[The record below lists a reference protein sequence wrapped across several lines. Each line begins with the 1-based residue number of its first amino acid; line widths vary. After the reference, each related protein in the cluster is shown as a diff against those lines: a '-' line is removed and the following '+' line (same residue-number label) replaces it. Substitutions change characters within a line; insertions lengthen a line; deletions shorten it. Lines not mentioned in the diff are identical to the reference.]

1 MSHIPRKG
9 FLRNYSL
16 PRVLIQLNR
25 ERATGTLTVTGQ
37 GVTRNIVLSK
47 GDAIFASSSYE
58 DERLGE
64 VLIKAGTISV
74 QQYDEA
80 VKEMKRTGE
89 RLGQVFVKLGHL
101 TPKELFWGVKH
112 QVQEI
117 IYGLFQLRD
126 GMYEFE
132 EGAVPDEVITL
143 DLSMANIIYEGV
155 KRINDW
161 TRIKGEMP
169 GQATVFVLSDD
180 PRSLFQSVELAAED
194 KTVLSLV
201 DGQRVM
207 GSIIEVSGLKSFDAM
222 KSLYILWSI
231 GLVREGSG
239 AETFSLSLEDILRP
253 VEDSRE
259 DFVTRVSQKHAQLG
273 EGNPFA
279 LLEVEEGAEPE
290 AVSSEYFRLTKEFH
304 PDRYGDSLDAGARDK
319 ISEIFNALTEAYL
332 GLSTREWNAG
342 TPQAHTGAG
351 SKEKARGG
359 SGMSPESELPHEAAP
374 SGGSASGA
382 LDLLQK
388 AKRMIKGRDYRGAA
402 DLLEETVEL
411 DPENAECWNYLSLAF
426 SRLPNQL
433 KLAEEAIL
441 KAQQL
446 DPGNDDYLT
455 NLGLLYLQAERLDD
469 AKAQF
474 EKALSINPEN
484 EKAQKG
490 LSRVFV
496 L

>member
-1 MSHIPRKG
+1 MSNIPRKG

-25 ERATGTLTVTGQ
+25 ERPTGTLTVTGQ
-37 GVTRNIVLSK
+37 GVTRIIILSK

-64 VLIKAGTISV
+64 VLVKAGTISV

-80 VKEMKRTGE
+80 VGEMKRTGE

-112 QVQEI
+112 QVEEI
-117 IYGLFQLRD
+117 IYALFQLRD
-126 GMYEFE
+126 GMYEFG

-155 KRINDW
+155 KRISDW

-180 PRSLFQSVELAAED
+180 PRCLFQNVELAAED
-194 KTVLSLV
+194 KAVLSLV
-201 DGQRVM
+201 DGQQAM
-207 GSIIEVSGLKSFDAM
+207 GSIIEASGLKGFDAM
-222 KSLYILWSI
+222 KALYILWSI
-231 GLVREGSG
+231 GLVKEGSG
-239 AETFSLSLEDILRP
+239 AETFSLSLEDILTP
-253 VEDSRE
+253 VEDSPE
-259 DFVTRVSQKHAQLG
+259 DFVARVSQKHAQLG
-273 EGNPFA
+273 DGNPHA
-279 LLEVEEGAEPE
+279 LLEVQEGADRE
-290 AVSSEYFRLTKEFH
+290 AVSSQYFRLTKEFH
-304 PDRYGDSLDAGARDK
+304 PDRYGDSLDPGVRDR
-319 ISEIFNALTEAYL
+319 ISEIFNALTETYL

-342 TPQAHTGAG
+342 TPQAPAGAG
-351 SKEKARGG
+351 QGGKARGG
-359 SGMSPESELPHEAAP
+359 SGSPPEKTPPRTTAP
-374 SGGSASGA
+374 SPGREKVSE
-382 LDLLQK
+382 LLQK
-388 AKRMIKGRDYRGAA
+388 ARRMIKGRDYRGAA

-426 SRLPNQL
+426 SRIPNQR

-484 EKAQKG
+484 AKAQKG

>member
-1 MSHIPRKG
+1 VSNIPRKG

-16 PRVLIQLNR
+16 PRVLIQFNR
-25 ERATGTLTVTGQ
+25 ERVTGTLTVIGQ
-37 GVTRNIVLSK
+37 GVTRIIILSK

-80 VKEMKRTGE
+80 VGAMKRTGE

-101 TPKELFWGVKH
+101 KPKELFWGVKH

-117 IYGLFQLRD
+117 IYALFQLRD
-126 GMYEFE
+126 GMYELE
-132 EGAVPDEVITL
+132 EGAVSDEVITL

-155 KRINDW
+155 KRIDDW

-180 PRSLFQSVELAAED
+180 PRCLFQNVELAAED
-194 KTVLSLV
+194 KAVLSLV
-201 DGQRVM
+201 DGQRTM
-207 GSIIEVSGLKSFDAM
+207 GSIIEASGLKSFDAM

-231 GLVREGSG
+231 GLVKEGSG
-239 AETFSLSLEDILRP
+239 AETFSLSLEDILTP
-253 VEDSRE
+253 VEDSQE
-259 DFVTRVSQKHAQLG
+259 DFVARVSQKHAQLG
-273 EGNPFA
+273 DGNLFA
-279 LLEVEEGAEPE
+279 LLEVEEGPDRES
-290 AVSSEYFRLTKEFH
+290 VSSQYFRLTKEFH
-304 PDRYGDSLDAGARDK
+304 PDRYGDSLDPRVRDK

-342 TPQAHTGAG
+342 IPKNPAGAG
-351 SKEKARGG
+351 QEEKTRSSPPEKELPRETVIPRGG
-359 SGMSPESELPHEAAP
+359 KSVSELI
-374 SGGSASGA
+374 
-382 LDLLQK
+382 QR
-388 AKRMIKGRDYRGAA
+388 AKRMIKARDYRGAA

-411 DPENAECWNYLSLAF
+411 EPENAECWNYLSLAF
-426 SRLPNQL
+426 SRLPNQG

-484 EKAQKG
+484 GKAQKG